1 MTVNRPLAFILL
13 LAVVCVI
20 SPLSLPGAEEPH
32 YPEPIGYVNDFA
44 GVISPEYEASLSRL
58 VAEVE
63 GKTTAEIA
71 IATVKTVQPQSI
83 DVYAVELFTR
93 WSVGKKGK
101 DNGLLIVMAMEEKK
115 VWIEVG
121 YGLEGTVPDGFAGQ
135 VYRQIL
141 VPNFQKSEY
150 GKGLYEA
157 TTAIANRIAGEYG
170 VQIEAADSTI
180 QVRGP
185 TDRNR
190 IFSAI
195 GSIVFSLLFF
205 FIVAN
210 RLGLFGLLLLGA
222 GHRRGFWTRGTF
234 GGGGGFGGGFGG
246 FGGGATGGGG
256 AGGGW

>member
-1 MTVNRPLAFILL
+1 MANRSLVVILL
-13 LAVVCVI
+13 LSTVFGI
-20 SPLSLPGAEEPH
+20 SSLSLLSAEEPH

-44 GVISPEYEASLSRL
+44 EVISPEYEASLSGL
-58 VAEVE
+58 VAELE
-63 GKTTAEIA
+63 RKTTVEMA
-71 IATVKTVQPQSI
+71 IATVQTAQPQAI
-83 DVYAVELFTR
+83 DMYAVELFTR
-93 WSVGKKGK
+93 WGIGKRGK
-101 DNGLLIVMAMEEKK
+101 DNGLLIVMAMEERK

-121 YGLEGTVPDGFAGQ
+121 YGLEGPVPDGFAGE

-141 VPNFQKSEY
+141 VPNFQEGGY

-157 TTAIANRIAGEYG
+157 AHAISNRIAQEYG

-180 QVRGP
+180 QVHGP
-185 TDRNR
+185 SARSR

-210 RLGLFGLLLLGA
+210 RLGLFGLLLFGA
-222 GHRRGFWTRGTF
+222 AGRGFWSRGTF
-234 GGGGGFGGGFGG
+234 GGSGGFGGGFGG